1 MVKFGF
7 ADGVL
12 NNKKFT
18 GVNSTSHL
26 LSIV

>member
-7 ADGVL
+7 ADGGF
-12 NNKKFT
+12 NPKKFT